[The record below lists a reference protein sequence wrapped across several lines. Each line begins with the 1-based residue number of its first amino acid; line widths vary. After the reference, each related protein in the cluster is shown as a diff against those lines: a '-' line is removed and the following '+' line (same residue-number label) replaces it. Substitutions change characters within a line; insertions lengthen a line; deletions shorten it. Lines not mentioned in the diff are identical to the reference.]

1 MTTYESDI
9 KTISSSEEMV
19 FGILSD
25 LNNLEKLTENPSLND
40 KLKNVKFD
48 ADSCSFEVEGIGT
61 VGFRII
67 EREPFKT
74 IKFESEH
81 APVHVN
87 VWIQLKQVA
96 ENDTRMKLTLK
107 ADIPT
112 MIKMMVDKKLKEGI
126 NAIAD
131 AIAVA
136 LNKQADNTK

>member
-9 KTISSSEEMV
+9 KTISSNEEVV

-25 LNNLEKLTENPSLND
+25 LNNLKKLQENPALAD
-40 KLKNVKFD
+40 KVKDLEFST
-48 ADSCSFEVEGIGT
+48 DSCSFSVEGFGK

-74 IKFESEH
+74 IKFVSEN
-81 APVHVN
+81 APVEVN

-107 ADIPT
+107 ADLPT

-126 NAIAD
+126 NSVAD
-131 AIAVA
+131 LLAKT
-136 LNKQADNTK
+136 LSK

>member
-9 KTISSSEEMV
+9 KTISSNEEVV

-25 LNNLEKLTENPSLND
+25 LNNLKKLQENPALAD
-40 KLKNVKFD
+40 KVKDIQFD
-48 ADSCSFEVEGIGT
+48 TDSCKFSVDGFGK

-74 IKFESEH
+74 IKFVSEN
-81 APVHVN
+81 APVEVN

-107 ADIPT
+107 ADLPA

-126 NAIAD
+126 NSVAD
-131 AIAVA
+131 LLAKT
-136 LNKQADNTK
+136 LSTNSGQF